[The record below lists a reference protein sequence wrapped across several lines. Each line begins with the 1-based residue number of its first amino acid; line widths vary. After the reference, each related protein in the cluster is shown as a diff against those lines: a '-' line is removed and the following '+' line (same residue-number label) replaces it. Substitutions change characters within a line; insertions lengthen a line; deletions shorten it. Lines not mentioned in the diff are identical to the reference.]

1 MVNQLRPLPQE
12 RVTLQQ
18 QMEAKARLRL
28 KTAYKVPQ
36 LCPGGTIACIGSGP
50 SLLRAD
56 VDYVHARGIAIIAVN
71 DAYLYAPFALA
82 LMASD
87 GAWWIHRKPEFA
99 GLRFSL
105 DPTAARAKGVIIL
118 KDTGTEGIEID
129 PAGLRTGRNS
139 GAAAVNLAVHFG
151 AKRIVLLG
159 YDMSVDRKRTHFFGH
174 HKFPLRDGSP
184 YELFHESFKKQ
195 VGPLRHLGVDIV
207 NCSRKTALSCFRRAP
222 LEQELP

>member
-1 MVNQLRPLPQE
+1 MVNRLRPLPQE

-18 QMEAKARLRL
+18 RHEHQLRQRL
-28 KTAYKVPQ
+28 KSAYKVPA
-36 LCPGGTIACIGSGP
+36 LCPGGTVVCLGSGP
-50 SLLRAD
+50 SLQQSD
-56 VDYVHARGIAIIAVN
+56 VEYAHAKGAKLIAVN
-71 DAYLYAPFALA
+71 DAYLFAPFALA

-87 GAWWIHRKPEFA
+87 GAWWVHKRPDFA

-105 DPTAARAKGVIIL
+105 DPVAARVPGVIVL
-118 KDTGTEGIEID
+118 KNTGTDGIETD

-151 AKRIVLLG
+151 AKRILLLG
-159 YDMSVDRKRTHFFGH
+159 YDMSAERKRTHFFGH

-184 YELFHESFKKQ
+184 YDLFRDAFKHQ
-195 VGPLRHLGVDIV
+195 VGPLRQLGIDIV
-207 NCSRKTALSCFRRAP
+207 NCSRTTALRCFRCAP